1 MLSFIYACLDCLF
14 TCFQDVLD
22 SEWRK
27 HSVLPSDLRAS
38 PPPSSAQK
46 VHAKLT
52 VPPPATPES
61 TPAVRTSTP
70 RISTPKPATP
80 STLRA
85 SVPAAANV
93 PTTSKTVSI
102 LPRTP
107 QSSVLQ
113 LRPLSVEMDVDVEAD
128 VDVVEGDDS
137 VMGTSTAIGGE
148 ILVGGEAEGAGVGMG
163 MERDS
168 ESDEIVRV
176 LEKGLPKWE
185 GFENIGWMGNA
196 GHVGI
201 DLFYSFSYTTNF
213 FSACRSGIPTSYMP
227 LRATKMWC
235 E

>member
-14 TCFQDVLD
+14 TRFQDVLD

-52 VPPPATPES
+52 APVPATPE
-61 TPAVRTSTP
+61 PILAARMSTP
-70 RISTPKPATP
+70 RISTPKPAAP
-80 STLRA
+80 NALRA
-85 SVPAAANV
+85 SVPAAASI
-93 PTTSKTVSI
+93 PTTSKTVPI

-137 VMGTSTAIGGE
+137 GMGTSAVVGGGE
-148 ILVGGEAEGAGVGMG
+148 ILAGGEAEGAGVGMG

-185 GFENIGWMGNA
+185 GFENVGWMGNI
-196 GHVGI
+196 GHVGTAFV
-201 DLFYSFSYTTNF
+201 L
-213 FSACRSGIPTSYMP
+213 
-227 LRATKMWC
+227 LLQLHH
-235 E
+235 